1 MPEPTINLQKDLEL
15 WVDFDTTYYDG
26 QRNRVQDRSGHGRH
40 PAASGGPTFG
50 QQGPNSFE
58 AVSFDGVDD
67 KFSYRSP
74 TSFDF
79 SVSTIFCL
87 FKANN
92 SDRGDGPLGVN
103 QRFVEIDHANR
114 AFVTYND
121 SSNTSIKYPDCGSVV
136 GGNGTQN
143 EWIYFILRRD
153 LPNGLIQTLTE
164 DGELFDERTAAG
176 TQATNDR
183 IVLGEGFDNL
193 KGEIAF
199 FAFWERFLSSA
210 EIQAVSRL
218 TGPRRSQ
225 L

>member
-67 KFSYRSP
+67 FFNTNTRLGADEQSVFAIVKPAAADLDGNQHEILDGSGNSGYTLGFNNKRIGWALEDGTNSTVGVGR
-74 TSFDF
+74 
-79 SVSTIFCL
+79 SVSSGKWYSVAGIWDLKRIKLFVNGVMSDKKPLTTHNQGTVDTIIGS
-87 FKANN
+87 NN
-92 SDRGDGPLGVN
+92 VRS
-103 QRFVEIDHANR
+103 
-114 AFVTYND
+114 
-121 SSNTSIKYPDCGSVV
+121 GS
-136 GGNGTQN
+136 
-143 EWIYFILRRD
+143 FI
-153 LPNGLIQTLTE
+153 N
-164 DGELFDERTAAG
+164 
-176 TQATNDR
+176 
-183 IVLGEGFDNL
+183 
-193 KGEIAF
+193 GEIATV
-199 FAFWERFLSSA
+199 ARWHRVLSDA
-210 EIQAVSRL
+210 EIQALNNL